1 MGSIKGVLRG
11 KYKRK
16 LSQPDG
22 NVYCYYCNKSYK
34 KKSSLLQHI
43 RAHHLRIE
51 RICLKCS
58 RSYNSV
64 SSLNRHKKNKHKTK
78 SVSVN
83 YENHKHRPLI
93 HAEICGKTAKNLER

>member
-1 MGSIKGVLRG
+1 MEMYIAITVTKVIK
-11 KYKRK
+11 KN
-16 LSQPDG
+16 Q
-22 NVYCYYCNKSYK
+22 VYCNISE
-34 KKSSLLQHI
+34 
-43 RAHHLRIE
+43 HHLRIE